1 MCDFFVYF
9 KKKQYLCTRFAEEHY
24 IIKPQGNETKSKIT
38 FDDGMWRS
46 PVAQRSGGPEVAS
59 SNLVI
64 PTKAVDF
71 QLLFL
76 FKNHIMALRGK
87 YEQSHVAVKLIQWL
101 GCMFLFFIPAM
112 GSIFLFSL
120 PLSINALK
128 WTQLIQTVAIFLLPP
143 LCMAYIWAPEPL
155 KWLKVT
161 GERRKIKG
169 EFIWAIAIML
179 AALPAINLL
188 SSWNEQMTLPTF
200 LEPLEQWMKQQEEAA
215 KILTDKFLS
224 ARTLDVVLINLLLM
238 AVLPA
243 VAEELTF
250 RGMLQRLLIGEG
262 MGLHLAIWCSAIL
275 FSAIH
280 MQFYGFLPRML
291 MGALFGYML
300 VWTGS
305 LWVPILMHFT
315 NNAMAVILY
324 FVTTR
329 AGWDMEKVDAIGTG
343 NTLWIGIASLV
354 ITIVGIYAFRRST
367 TMSNAS
373 SRMSS
378 GN

>member
-1 MCDFFVYF
+1 
-9 KKKQYLCTRFAEEHY
+9 
-24 IIKPQGNETKSKIT
+24 
-38 FDDGMWRS
+38 
-46 PVAQRSGGPEVAS
+46 
-59 SNLVI
+59 
-64 PTKAVDF
+64 
-71 QLLFL
+71 
-76 FKNHIMALRGK
+76 MALLGK
-87 YEQSHVAVKLIQWL
+87 YEQSRVAVKVIQWL
-101 GCMFLFFIPAM
+101 GCIFLLSIPAM
-112 GSIFLFSL
+112 GSIFLFSV

-143 LCMAYIWAPEPL
+143 LCMAYLWSQEPL
-155 KWLKVT
+155 KWLKLT
-161 GERRKIKG
+161 GERQQIKG
-169 EFIWAIAIML
+169 EIIWAIAIML
-179 AALPAINLL
+179 AALPAINLM
-188 SSWNEQMTLPTF
+188 SSWNEQMTLPAF

-215 KILTDKFLS
+215 KTLTDKFLS
-224 ARTLDVVLINLLLM
+224 ASTLDVLLVNLLLM

-243 VAEELTF
+243 LAEELTF
-250 RGMLQRLLIGEG
+250 RGVLQKLFQGSNVSDFHIVKVP
-262 MGLHLAIWCSAIL
+262 HIAIWVTAIL

-324 FVTTR
+324 FVATR

-343 NTLWIGIASLV
+343 DTLWLGIVSIVLTIG
-354 ITIVGIYAFRRST
+354 GIYAFRRST

-373 SRMSS
+373 SRISS

>member
-1 MCDFFVYF
+1 M
-9 KKKQYLCTRFAEEHY
+9 A
-24 IIKPQGNETKSKIT
+24 PQ
-38 FDDGMWRS
+38 
-46 PVAQRSGGPEVAS
+46 
-59 SNLVI
+59 
-64 PTKAVDF
+64 
-71 QLLFL
+71 
-76 FKNHIMALRGK
+76 GK
-87 YEQSHVAVKLIQWL
+87 YEQSRVAVKVIQWL
-101 GCMFLFFIPAM
+101 GCIFLLSIPAM

-143 LCMAYIWAPEPL
+143 LCMAYLWSQEPL
-155 KWLKVT
+155 KWLKLT
-161 GERRKIKG
+161 GERQQIKG
-169 EFIWAIAIML
+169 EIIWAIAIML
-179 AALPAINLL
+179 AALPAINLM
-188 SSWNEQMTLPTF
+188 SSWNEQMTLPAF

-215 KILTDKFLS
+215 KTLTDKFLS
-224 ARTLDVVLINLLLM
+224 ASTLDVLLVNLLLM

-243 VAEELTF
+243 LAEELTF
-250 RGMLQRLLIGEG
+250 RGVLQRLFQGSNVSDFHIVKVP
-262 MGLHLAIWCSAIL
+262 HIAIWVTAIL

-324 FVTTR
+324 FVATR

-343 NTLWIGIASLV
+343 DTLWLGIVSIVLTIG
-354 ITIVGIYAFRRST
+354 GIYAFRRST

-373 SRMSS
+373 SRISS

>member
-1 MCDFFVYF
+1 M
-9 KKKQYLCTRFAEEHY
+9 A
-24 IIKPQGNETKSKIT
+24 PQ
-38 FDDGMWRS
+38 
-46 PVAQRSGGPEVAS
+46 
-59 SNLVI
+59 
-64 PTKAVDF
+64 
-71 QLLFL
+71 
-76 FKNHIMALRGK
+76 GK
-87 YEQSHVAVKLIQWL
+87 YEQSRVAVKVIQWL
-101 GCMFLFFIPAM
+101 GCIFLLSIPAM

-143 LCMAYIWAPEPL
+143 LCMAYLWSQEPL
-155 KWLKVT
+155 KWLKLT
-161 GERRKIKG
+161 GKRQKIKG
-169 EFIWAIAIML
+169 EIIWAIAIML

-188 SSWNEQMTLPTF
+188 SSWNEQMTLPAF

-224 ARTLDVVLINLLLM
+224 ASTLDVLLVNLLLM

-243 VAEELTF
+243 LAEELTF
-250 RGMLQRLLIGEG
+250 RGVLQRLFQGSNVSYF
-262 MGLHLAIWCSAIL
+262 HTVKVPHVAIWVTAIL

-324 FVTTR
+324 FVATR
-329 AGWDMEKVDAIGTG
+329 AGWDMEKVDAIGTSD
-343 NTLWIGIASLV
+343 TLWLGIVSIVLTIG
-354 ITIVGIYAFRRST
+354 GIYAFRRST

-373 SRMSS
+373 SRISS